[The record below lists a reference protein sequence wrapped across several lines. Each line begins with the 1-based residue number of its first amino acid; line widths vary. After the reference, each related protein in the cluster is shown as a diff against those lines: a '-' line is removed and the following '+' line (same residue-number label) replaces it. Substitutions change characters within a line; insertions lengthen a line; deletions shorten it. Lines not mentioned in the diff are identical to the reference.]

1 MIKTLVLDTNAL
13 ISLFK
18 DADSPVR
25 RYLMKAGRLVIPLM
39 SYGEFMVGV
48 ENQQNVQKPELKLLD
63 ELLQTPNTEVH
74 LPDKETAR
82 IYARIYNQLRKQ
94 GTPIPTSDIW
104 VAAETMEVKG
114 TLYSADGH
122 FENVPLLDWID
133 GR

>member
-1 MIKTLVLDTNAL
+1 MIPTLVLDTNAL

-25 RYLMKAGRLVIPLM
+25 HHLMKAGRLVIPLI

-48 ENQQNVQKPELKLLD
+48 ENQQNALKPELKMLE

-74 LPDKETAR
+74 LPTRETAR

-94 GTPIPTSDIW
+94 GTPIPTGDIW
-104 VAAETMEVKG
+104 IAAETMEAKG

-122 FENVPLLDWID
+122 FEHVPLLDWID